1 MKMMLTTMMTL
12 SMVLLQIK
20 HPMALGLILLMQTI
34 IISLTSGLLS
44 NMFWFS
50 YILTLVFLGGML
62 VLFIYVTSIASNEM
76 FSLSIN
82 MTVYSMTFI
91 LVMGTIMNNNILDI
105 LGKDSDCFMNIN
117 NTTSLNMIK
126 LYNSPTNMINIM
138 MASYLFITLIA
149 VIKITENY
157 KGPLRK
163 MN

>member
-1 MKMMLTTMMTL
+1 MKIMLMIMMTL
-12 SMVLLQIK
+12 SMMLLQVK

-34 IISLTSGLLS
+34 MISLTSGLLS

-62 VLFIYVTSIASNEM
+62 VLFIYVTSVASNEM

-82 MTVYSMTFI
+82 MTVYSMMLI
-91 LVMGTIMNNNILDI
+91 LIMSTVMNSSILDM
-105 LGKDSDCFMNIN
+105 LSKDSDCFMNIN
-117 NTTSLNMIK
+117 NTTNFNMIK

-149 VIKITENY
+149 VIKITENH